1 LPKLLFSLPVVESI
15 HPFEADNFLSENG
28 KSASSRPSEI
38 LKPLWPLLE
47 PEYSDK
53 VPGVFPEI
61 DFFAGQ
67 GLYPLRRGSRN
78 VLQYRN
84 RVFYQ
89 VLLKIG
95 CSEMHTIQKNNP

>member
-1 LPKLLFSLPVVESI
+1 LKVYTRSKPTISYPKTANRLRPALP
-15 HPFEADNFLSENG
+15 
-28 KSASSRPSEI
+28 EI

-89 VLLKIG
+89 ALLKIG